1 MSLDHIR
8 IPLTD
13 QRDKPFQQ
21 RFFLPFIRRIIDHE
35 DFLPS
40 RTIAQRNGQ
49 KRITR
54 RFGHRTVRAG
64 VGFDI
69 DLHPP
74 QIFKGH
80 PFEQRAS
87 AGQ

>member
-1 MSLDHIR
+1 MPLDHIR
-8 IPLTD
+8 ITRPE
-13 QRDKPFQQ
+13 QRDKLFQQ
-21 RFFLPFIRRIIDHE
+21 RSFLRLIRGIIDHE

-40 RTIAQRNGQ
+40 RTVAQRNGQ

-54 RFGHRTVRAG
+54 RLRHGPIHPG

-87 AGQ
+87 AGE